1 MAAEDTS
8 SNAGAGADAPLAP
21 PAQAPPTTNEGP
33 ADEQAPASKK
43 AKTSGGKATPP
54 LPASV
59 VVQFQSTAGESTGPQ
74 VDLPTDSTPAQLELL
89 INELR
94 RAQGQ
99 DGEDALVLGKVPYS
113 CYVNDVEVTDS
124 LRGTLEELGVS
135 SEGVITVSY
144 QPLAVFRVRPVVRC
158 TDTMPGHTEVG
169 GWVGGVGIA
178 MWLTCGTGRLTVPG
192 WLR

>member
-1 MAAEDTS
+1 MAAEDTTS
-8 SNAGAGADAPLAP
+8 APLAP
-21 PAQAPPTTNEGP
+21 PAQAPPTKNEGP
-33 ADEQAPASKK
+33 TDEQQQPPQPLQQSQQPASKK
-43 AKTSGGKATPP
+43 ARTGKAAP

-59 VVQFQSTAGESTGPQ
+59 VVQFQSTQGESTGPQ

-94 RAQGQ
+94 RTQGQ
-99 DGEDALVLGKVPYS
+99 DGEAALAVGKVPYS

-124 LRGTLEELGVS
+124 LRETLEELGVS

-169 GWVGGVGIA
+169 AWT
-178 MWLTCGTGRLTVPG
+178 WLI
-192 WLR
+192 

>member
-1 MAAEDTS
+1 MAAEDTTS
-8 SNAGAGADAPLAP
+8 APLAP
-21 PAQAPPTTNEGP
+21 PAQAPPTKNEGP
-33 ADEQAPASKK
+33 ADAQPQQQPASKR
-43 AKTSGGKATPP
+43 AKTDKAAP

-59 VVQFQSTAGESTGPQ
+59 VVQFQSTQGESTGPQ

-99 DGEDALVLGKVPYS
+99 DGEDALAVGKVPYS

-124 LRGTLEELGVS
+124 LRDTLEELGVS

-169 GWVGGVGIA
+169 A
-178 MWLTCGTGRLTVPG
+178 RAWLVFDSI
-192 WLR
+192 WS